1 MYDNIRGLFYLSNNK
16 SKRYLIKICWDYF
29 SIIFWIYALTVILN
43 LCFPAPISYFGVQY
57 SSVISPNS
65 YFGVPKDG
73 FSSYFQYPYLCFLI
87 PYPWFLIPY
96 PWFLIPYPCFL
107 IPY

>member
-1 MYDNIRGLFYLSNNK
+1 MYDNIRGLFDLSNNK

-29 SIIFWIYALTVILN
+29 SIIFWIYAITVILN

-73 FSSYFQYPYLCFLI
+73 FSSYFQYPY
-87 PYPWFLIPY
+87 
-96 PWFLIPYPCFL
+96 PCF
-107 IPY
+107 